1 MDGGCSFGLVV
12 NSLDAEFIMK
22 MDDIER
28 SKIETVQEI

>member
-1 MDGGCSFGLVV
+1 MDGVALAWWVD
-12 NSLDAEFIMK
+12 SLDAEFIMK